1 MATWADLKELRL
13 RIKDPLGAIDLLS
26 VATEDARLDLEAPS
40 RQTAY
45 LQLDT
50 GVYYTYD
57 EELEEWEA
65 KNLLLSDAR
74 LGVLIDLYGVALA
87 APRAVND
94 IKAELGQKIAIARTQ
109 DGAGQTDYTSLKDM
123 YQFYKDLA
131 ASMVEEVAV
140 DAGTSTGRYLHTR
153 RPRIGGGMCG

>member
-1 MATWADLKELRL
+1 MATWDDLKELRL
-13 RIKDPLGAIDLLS
+13 RIKDPLGAINLLS
-26 VATEDARLDLEAPS
+26 VANEDARLDVDPPA

-45 LQLDT
+45 QQADT
-50 GVYYTYD
+50 SVYYTYD
-57 EELEEWEA
+57 TDLAEWDPCD
-65 KNLLLSDAR
+65 LLMSDAR
-74 LGVLIDLYGVALA
+74 LGVLIDLYGAALA

-94 IKAELGQKIAIARTQ
+94 IKAELGQRIAIARTQ

-140 DAGTSTGRYLHTR
+140 DAGTSTGRMFR
-153 RPRIGGGMCG
+153 MRSPRIGGGMH